1 MSAELKQ
8 DRELQVAHILFT
20 DIVGYSKLLSDE
32 QRELFALLNDI
43 VRNTSQFRAGEAASK
58 LVRLS
63 TGDGIG
69 LAFFTTV
76 DVPVRCALEVS
87 RKLRERPKLKLRMGI
102 NRGTVD

>member
-1 MSAELKQ
+1 MSIEQGAVRLEI
-8 DRELQVAHILFT
+8 AHVLFA

-43 VRNTSQFRAGEAASK
+43 VRNTSQFRAAEAAGK

-69 LAFFTTV
+69 AGLLHH
-76 DVPVRCALEVS
+76 RGCAGPLCA
-87 RKLRERPKLKLRMGI
+87 G
-102 NRGTVD
+102 D